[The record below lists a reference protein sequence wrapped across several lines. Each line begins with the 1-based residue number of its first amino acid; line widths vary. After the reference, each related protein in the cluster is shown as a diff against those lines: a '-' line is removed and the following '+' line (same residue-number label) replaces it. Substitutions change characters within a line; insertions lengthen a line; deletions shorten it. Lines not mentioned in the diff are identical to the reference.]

1 MMDNETQNLHEQ
13 VTKRNIQRKPLMRFA
28 SKEQIVAEYYL
39 IPKDEAEELLK
50 KAITELYG
58 NIADMDA
65 SIASSMEILEYI
77 DAMIH

>member
-1 MMDNETQNLHEQ
+1 MMESESQELQQQ
-13 VTKRNIQRKPLMRFA
+13 VTKPSVQRKPLMRFA
-28 SKEQIVAEYYL
+28 SKEQIVADYYL

-50 KAITELYG
+50 KAISELYG

-65 SIASSMEILEYI
+65 SIASSMEILDYI